1 MNEFSI
7 NKRKVGENYPPLVIA
22 EIGINHGGSLSVAKE
37 MVDAAARAGVE
48 IIKHQTH
55 IVEDEMSAHAK
66 DVIPGNS
73 KKSIYEIMESCSL
86 SETEEYDLKEYAES
100 KNIIF
105 ISTPFSRKAALR
117 LREMNIPAFKIGSGE
132 CNNYPLVD
140 LIASFGKPIILSTG
154 MNSISSIR
162 ESVEIIRSYKIPY
175 ALLHTTNL
183 YPTPNKLVRLLALE
197 ELKNQFDDAIIGLSD
212 HTISNHACF
221 GAVALGASILE
232 RHFTDSMNR
241 KGPDIVCSMDEIA
254 ARDLIKGSELI
265 RQSLK
270 GKKEPL
276 KEENVTINFAFSSV
290 VTIANI
296 KKGEKFTNENIWVKR
311 PGTGDFLAKDFKS
324 LIGRTAK
331 NDINIDCQLRHED
344 VE

>member
-1 MNEFSI
+1 
-7 NKRKVGENYPPLVIA
+7 
-22 EIGINHGGSLSVAKE
+22 
-37 MVDAAARAGVE
+37 
-48 IIKHQTH
+48 
-55 IVEDEMSAHAK
+55 
-66 DVIPGNS
+66 
-73 KKSIYEIMESCSL
+73 
-86 SETEEYDLKEYAES
+86 
-100 KNIIF
+100 
-105 ISTPFSRKAALR
+105 
-117 LREMNIPAFKIGSGE
+117 
-132 CNNYPLVD
+132 
-140 LIASFGKPIILSTG
+140 
-154 MNSISSIR
+154 
-162 ESVEIIRSYKIPY
+162 
-175 ALLHTTNL
+175 
-183 YPTPNKLVRLLALE
+183 
-197 ELKNQFDDAIIGLSD
+197 
-212 HTISNHACF
+212 
-221 GAVALGASILE
+221 
-232 RHFTDSMNR
+232 
-241 KGPDIVCSMDEIA
+241 MDEIA